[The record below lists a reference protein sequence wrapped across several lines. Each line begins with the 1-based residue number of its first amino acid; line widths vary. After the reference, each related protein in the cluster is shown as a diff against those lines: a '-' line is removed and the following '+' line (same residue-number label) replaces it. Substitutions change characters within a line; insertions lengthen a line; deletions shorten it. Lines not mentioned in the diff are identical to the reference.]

1 MHRLVSDIPGLLSVV
16 GGKITGYRAIAEDV
30 TDRVCRTLQVR
41 RTCSTR
47 DPLPGAGPAC
57 SDVAHLDRIYGSRA
71 RLVMAL
77 AAADPTLGAT
87 LAPGYPDIAAQ
98 VAFSVRHE
106 WCERLEDFML
116 RRSYLGFTPDRGL
129 GAAVAVSYRMQ
140 HELHWSEGRRRDELR
155 GYRARV
161 ERDLL
166 PAVDDHDRPS
176 HTQNDDAEE
185 ASMAGMRR
193 RV

>member
-1 MHRLVSDIPGLLSVV
+1 MIRCPV
-16 GGKITGYRAIAEDV
+16 RAQRAPTWRISIGS
-30 TDRVCRTLQVR
+30 TDRARRSCWRWPR
-41 RTCSTR
+41 RTRRS
-47 DPLPGAGPAC
+47 
-57 SDVAHLDRIYGSRA
+57 A
-71 RLVMAL
+71 R
-77 AAADPTLGAT
+77 T

-140 HELHWSEGRRRDELR
+140 HELQWSEGRRRDEVR
-155 GYRARV
+155 AYRARV

-166 PAVDDHDRPS
+166 PAVDDHER
-176 HTQNDDAEE
+176 TRTRTGRRTET
-185 ASMAGMRR
+185 ASMVAMRR